1 MNQYTLDDIR
11 KESHSLT
18 LHTYATHYLYSCRQ
32 STIEKWL
39 RMITLLGFMIPVLIG
54 GIVSS
59 YGLDSILSKWSLI
72 ALTPLAIFQ
81 LALSAISLVYR
92 WEDRVSYYLESSI
105 SNRNLSQ
112 EFDKLGKYPNEDVKI
127 TEHQYELLIER
138 NNNREE
144 QDDKYP
150 FTDKEMRRG
159 MRYALRRF
167 QRGCSG
173 CQQIPISMKPT
184 DCGVCGQF

>member
-1 MNQYTLDDIR
+1 MNHYTLEDIR
-11 KESHSLT
+11 KESHNLA
-18 LHTYATHYLYSCRQ
+18 LHTYATHYLYSRRQ
-32 STIEKWL
+32 SRIEKWL
-39 RMITLLGFMIPVLIG
+39 RMITLLGFVIPVLIG

-59 YGLDSILSKWSLI
+59 YGLESLASKWSLI
-72 ALTPLAIFQ
+72 VLTPLAVFQ
-81 LALSAISLVYR
+81 LVLSAISLVYR
-92 WEDRVSYYLESSI
+92 WEDKVSYYLESSI

-127 TEHQYELLIER
+127 TEHQYELLMER

-167 QRGCSG
+167 QRSCLGCN
-173 CQQIPISMKPT
+173 QVPVSMKPT
-184 DCGVCGQF
+184 GCDVCGHF